1 MAGWFLTKLNIL
13 SPYDLAI
20 ALLDIYPNMLKTYV
34 HPKVEGALF
43 TIAKN

>member
-1 MAGWFLTKLNIL
+1 MAGWFLTKLNIH

-34 HPKVEGALF
+34 HPKVEAGLF